1 MEKEIEFV
9 ICLLPACSQ
18 NYLNLGENSFYAAPV
33 SAKSLQSCLT
43 LWDPMDSC
51 SPAGISVHGILGKNT
66 GVCCYFLIQGILPTK
81 GPNLHLL
88 QLLHCCITTE
98 PLQKPTC
105 SFQMRSKKEL
115 NPSITQIKV
124 RITNK
129 DHKKFIY
136 TLFSFWWCF

>member
-1 MEKEIEFV
+1 MENETEFV

-18 NYLNLGENSFYAAPV
+18 NYLNLGENSFHVAPV

-43 LWDPMDSC
+43 LWDPMDC
-51 SPAGISVHGILGKNT
+51 SPASISVHGILDKNT

-81 GPNLHLL
+81 GSNLHL
-88 QLLHCCITTE
+88 LLHCCITTE
-98 PLQKPTC
+98 PLEKLTC

-124 RITNK
+124 HITNK
-129 DHKKFIY
+129 DHTKFTY
-136 TLFSFWWCF
+136 TLIFFLLMFLKW